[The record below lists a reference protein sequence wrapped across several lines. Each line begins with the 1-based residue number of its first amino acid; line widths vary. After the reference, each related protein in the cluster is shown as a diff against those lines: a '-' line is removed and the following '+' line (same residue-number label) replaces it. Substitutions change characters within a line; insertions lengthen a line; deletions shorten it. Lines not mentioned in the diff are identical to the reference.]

1 MKKIIKLMT
10 IIIVVST
17 FVVTGCGNKKVAT
30 IEDFESVVKDAGLTL
45 LESDVDVDEKT
56 LSDIGTAYSTDLD
69 VMAMF
74 YVYTSKDAAI
84 KDYEETMDT
93 INTSSNTTVSMGNYN
108 TFEGT
113 LKDETLSSYDYIYVS
128 RVEDTI
134 FMVISSSDKKDDAKA
149 IAKKLGY

>member
-1 MKKIIKLMT
+1 M
-10 IIIVVST
+10 
-17 FVVTGCGNKKVAT
+17 
-30 IEDFESVVKDAGLTL
+30 EDFESVVKDAGLTL

-134 FMVISSSDKKDDAKA
+134 FMVISSKDKKEDAKA